1 MGDLIDP
8 TARIKALDAKVATLE
23 ELLLVH
29 ERTALSETRRREAV
43 VLELE
48 EKNRSL
54 VASERE
60 KNDALQRLRLAVQE
74 LSTPILELWDDV
86 LALPIIGVVDS
97 RRSSEI
103 MERLLG
109 EVVRRRSRFV
119 IIDITGVELVDT
131 STADHFIK
139 LVRAVELLGARC
151 MLTGIGPAV
160 AQTLVLLGV
169 DLRALTTLQNLSQG
183 LKECLRLSSGRG

>member
-1 MGDLIDP
+1 MEDP
-8 TARIKALDAKVATLE
+8 TDPAARIAALDAKATILE

-29 ERTALSETRRREAV
+29 ERTAASEARRREAA

-60 KNDALQRLRLAVQE
+60 KNEALQRLRHAVQE
-74 LSTPILELWDDV
+74 LSTPILEIWDDV
-86 LALPIIGVVDS
+86 LALPIIGVIDA
-97 RRSSEI
+97 RRSSEM
-103 MERLLG
+103 MERLLE
-109 EVVRRRSRFV
+109 EVARKRSRFV

-151 MLTGIGPAV
+151 MITGVSPAV
-160 AQTLVLLGV
+160 AQTLVSLGV
-169 DLRALTTLQNLSQG
+169 DLGALTTLQSLRHA
-183 LKECLRLSSGRG
+183 LKECLRLSGGRG

>member
-1 MGDLIDP
+1 MDP
-8 TARIKALDAKVATLE
+8 AARIAALDAKVATLE
-23 ELLLVH
+23 KLLLVY
-29 ERTALSETRRREAV
+29 ERTAVSESRRREAV

-60 KNDALQRLRLAVQE
+60 KNDALLRLRHAVQE
-74 LSTPILELWDDV
+74 LSTPILEIWDDV
-86 LALPIIGVVDS
+86 LALPIIGVIDS

-103 MERLLG
+103 MERVLD

-151 MLTGIGPAV
+151 MITGIGPDV
-160 AQTLVLLGV
+160 AQTLVSLGV
-169 DLRALTTLQNLSQG
+169 DLRALTTLQSLRHG
-183 LKECLRLSSGRG
+183 LKECLRLSGDRG

>member
-1 MGDLIDP
+1 MD
-8 TARIKALDAKVATLE
+8 
-23 ELLLVH
+23 
-29 ERTALSETRRREAV
+29 
-43 VLELE
+43 
-48 EKNRSL
+48 
-54 VASERE
+54 
-60 KNDALQRLRLAVQE
+60 
-74 LSTPILELWDDV
+74 
-86 LALPIIGVVDS
+86 
-97 RRSSEI
+97 
-103 MERLLG
+103 RLLG